1 VTRARLTV
9 RALGGAPVAIACFA
23 VIACADRAGDN
34 AHPSE
39 LVGRWVRMRPDRS
52 WGDTMEFRADGRL
65 LGSTGYPVPPTLQ
78 WEVKR
83 STDGVLQYCAAQGE
97 NGFCRTYR
105 LSGDTLEMVGGP
117 QGNTTFRR
125 VP

>member
-1 VTRARLTV
+1 MRPRRLTV
-9 RALGGAPVAIACFA
+9 GALGQAPMVIACLA

-52 WGDTMEFRADGRL
+52 WGDTMEFRPDGRL
-65 LGSTGYPVPPTLQ
+65 VGSTGYPVPPTLQ

-97 NGFCRTYR
+97 NGFCRTYH